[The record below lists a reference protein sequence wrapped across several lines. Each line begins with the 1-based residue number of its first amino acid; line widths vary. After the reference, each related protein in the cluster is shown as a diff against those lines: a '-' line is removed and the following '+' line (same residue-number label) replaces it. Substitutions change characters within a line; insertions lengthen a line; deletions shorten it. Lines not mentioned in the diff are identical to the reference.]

1 MTLHKYPGSA
11 PADRDAARKDAAQ
24 DRKFHRRDKADE
36 ERHKAAPMTKEAS
49 LFFWR
54 KMVTAQ
60 HEERMGARGF
70 RPEFYRGWW
79 LISEGRKP
87 SGSIPFEYGA
97 FQGGGNSDELDGY
110 LSY

>member
-1 MTLHKYPGSA
+1 MTIHKYPGSA

-24 DRKFHRRDKADE
+24 DAKFHTRDKADE
-36 ERHKAAPMTKEAS
+36 ARHKADPMTKEAS
-49 LFFWR
+49 LFFWG
-54 KMVTAQ
+54 KMKTAQ

-79 LISEGRKP
+79 LIAKSRKP
-87 SGSIPFEYGA
+87 SGSMPEEYGA
-97 FQGGGNSDELDGY
+97 FNGGGNSDEIDGY